1 MSNHA
6 GTPTNENDIYLGAK
20 STMRERIA
28 LTSRAR
34 WPSPSRPSKYT
45 LGRRGALS
53 LSKNMKLIFF
63 HYDLVFK
70 PEMENSRLYSLESE
84 SSPVW
89 LIQVC
94 EVDMKWGR
102 DSPK

>member
-1 MSNHA
+1 
-6 GTPTNENDIYLGAK
+6 
-20 STMRERIA
+20 
-28 LTSRAR
+28 
-34 WPSPSRPSKYT
+34 
-45 LGRRGALS
+45 
-53 LSKNMKLIFF
+53 MKLIFF

-102 DSPK
+102 DSPKLNCAPKLGRDK